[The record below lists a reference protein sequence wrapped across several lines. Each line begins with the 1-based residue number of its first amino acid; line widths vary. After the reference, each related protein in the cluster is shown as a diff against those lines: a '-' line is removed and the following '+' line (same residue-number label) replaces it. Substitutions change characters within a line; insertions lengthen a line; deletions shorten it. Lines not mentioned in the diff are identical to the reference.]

1 MTVRSYR
8 DLKVWQMAMSL
19 ANDVYTVTTAFP
31 KAEVYGLTSQIRRA
45 AVSVPSNIA
54 EGHARG
60 TTRDFLRFLAV
71 AQGSLAELETQ
82 FLIATRQGFL
92 PEDNAAPLLATA
104 DEVGK
109 MLRSLQTSLNEKL
122 AVST

>member
-8 DLKVWQMAMSL
+8 DLKVWQTAMSL
-19 ANDVYTVTTAFP
+19 TNDVYTVTAAFP
-31 KAEVYGLTSQIRRA
+31 KAELYGLTSQIRRA

-60 TTRDFLRFLAV
+60 TTRDFLRFLAM

-82 FLIATRQGFL
+82 FFIATRQGFL
-92 PEDNAAPLLATA
+92 PEDNAAPLLSTA

-109 MLRSLQTSLNEKL
+109 MLRSLQTSLNEKI
-122 AVST
+122 SPDR

>member
-1 MTVRSYR
+1 MPVRSYR

-19 ANDVYTVTTAFP
+19 ANDVYTATAAFP

-45 AVSVPSNIA
+45 TVSVPSNIA

-60 TTRDFLRFLAV
+60 GTRDFLRFLSV

-82 FLIATRQGFL
+82 VLIATRQSFL
-92 PEDNAAPLLATA
+92 TEDHAAPLLATA

-122 AVST
+122 TLTP